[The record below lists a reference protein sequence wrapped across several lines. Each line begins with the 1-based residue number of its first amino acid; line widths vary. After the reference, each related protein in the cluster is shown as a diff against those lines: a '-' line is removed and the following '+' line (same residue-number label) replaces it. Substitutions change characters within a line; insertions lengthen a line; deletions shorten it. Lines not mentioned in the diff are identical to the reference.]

1 MQNPSDSAKG
11 LPNKAII
18 GGVVAVIII
27 VVFLLVVGQKQKFE
41 PVLEGRRA
49 PDFVLPDLSGK
60 MVKLSDYRGKVVFLN
75 FWATWCKPCEEE
87 MPSMSVMYER
97 LKKQNFEILALSVD
111 TEGPDVVESFAKKY
125 ELKFPI
131 LHDRKGKTKEIY
143 KTTGVPETFIIDQN
157 GIIAEKVWGPRDW
170 SRQES
175 VRTVSELLQNGPASP
190 DRYKQKKAAY

>member
-1 MQNPSDSAKG
+1 MQNPSDSTKG

-41 PVLEGRRA
+41 PVLEGAKA

-87 MPSMSVMYER
+87 MPSMSVMYEV

-131 LHDRKGKTKEIY
+131 LHDRKGKTKDIY
-143 KTTGVPETFIIDQN
+143 NRPERHYSRKGVGPEGLEQAGKRKN
-157 GIIAEKVWGPRDW
+157 
-170 SRQES
+170 
-175 VRTVSELLQNGPASP
+175 SE
-190 DRYKQKKAAY
+190 

>member
-1 MQNPSDSAKG
+1 MQNPSDSTKG

-41 PVLEGRRA
+41 PVLEGAKA

-87 MPSMSVMYER
+87 MPSMSVMYEV
-97 LKKQNFEILALSVD
+97 LKKQNFGSSGLSVD
-111 TEGPDVVESFAKKY
+111 TCLRYVLEAFENNYKQ
-125 ELKFPI
+125 KFPI
-131 LHDRKGKTKEIY
+131 LHD
-143 KTTGVPETFIIDQN
+143 
-157 GIIAEKVWGPRDW
+157 
-170 SRQES
+170 
-175 VRTVSELLQNGPASP
+175 
-190 DRYKQKKAAY
+190 